1 MNYKMKFTHN
11 LSFSASLGLGKGW
24 RASTSTSFDFTT
36 KRFSSAA
43 INITRDLHCWTMT
56 ASIVPFGLNKAYT
69 FHIGVNASMLS
80 DLKYDKTSAE
90 STNPTVNWW

>member
-11 LSFSASLGLGKGW
+11 LSFSATLGLGKGW
-24 RASTSTSFDFTT
+24 RASTSTSYDFTA
-36 KRFSSAA
+36 KKFSSAT

-56 ASIVPFGLNKAYT
+56 ASITPFGPYKNYS
-69 FHIGVNASMLS
+69 FHIGVNAAMLA